1 MVLVLDGNS
10 EICAHVYTE
19 ISYEVCLRYQSLRIF
34 FFYFHVHGE
43 NRITV

>member
-19 ISYEVCLRYQSLRIF
+19 ISYEVCLRYHPLRIF
-34 FFYFHVHGE
+34 FSIFTC
-43 NRITV
+43 TVKTE